1 MSTKVGQLFLTSKYK
16 RFWYPTRPFFTL
28 GLGLFLASL
37 GWIGILPLSW
47 ALWAAAAFALD
58 DLPMTPIIA
67 IMTAINNLFHGR
79 KTLKAQVIIS
89 TITIALIIGSS
100 LGFFVF
106 AQMPVIVAG
115 FTQYIALTSCSPILI
130 SIGAILGGYMAH
142 ITHKMNP
149 ILGMGLGI
157 TLMSYAPITI
167 PLIVEI
173 VFISS
178 ASFAFITSIATKQA
192 LSFYFKRQYGHSNA
206 DGYNQARSVEEQQI
220 FIEKQAKNFSV
231 EKQAF
236 EKLTQFCQNRV
247 STIKDTSFILTE
259 LMNAR
264 TARSNPYKDIYHG
277 LMKPELTEEDIVSVK
292 KLIVDSAVAPIIPLD
307 VELANSLLLKF
318 IHEAGAVLIGTLHS
332 TTNPDNFTLESKTEC
347 NKSMISM
354 SGGLDESLTR
364 PFSCP

>member
-1 MSTKVGQLFLTSKYK
+1 MEKVGQRFLTIKYK

-28 GLGLFLASL
+28 GLGFFLASL

-67 IMTAINNLFHGR
+67 VMTASNNLFHGR

-89 TITIALIIGSS
+89 TITIALIIGAS

-106 AQMPVIVAG
+106 AQMPAIVAG
-115 FTQYIALTSCSPILI
+115 VTQYIALTSCSPILI

-142 ITHKMNP
+142 ITHKINP
-149 ILGMGLGI
+149 ILGMVLGI
-157 TLMSYAPITI
+157 TLMSFAPITI

-178 ASFAFITSIATKQA
+178 ASFAFITSIASKQA
-192 LSFYFKRQYGHSNA
+192 LRFYFKYQYGHSNA
-206 DGYNQARSVEEQQI
+206 DGYNQARSLEEQQI
-220 FIEKQAKNFSV
+220 FIESQANKFAV

-236 EKLTQFCQNRV
+236 ENLTQFCQNRV
-247 STIKDTSFILTE
+247 STIKDMSSILTE
-259 LMNAR
+259 LMNGR
-264 TARSNPYKDIYHG
+264 TGISNSYKDIYHG
-277 LMKPELTEEDIVSVK
+277 LMKPELTPEDIVSVK
-292 KLIVDSAVAPIIPLD
+292 TLIVDSAVAPIIPPGVD
-307 VELANSLLLKF
+307 VSNSLLLKF
-318 IHEAGAVLIGTLHS
+318 ILAAARVLSVTIVS
-332 TTNPDNFTLESKTEC
+332 TTNPDNYTLESKTTM
-347 NKSMISM
+347 NKVMLSMG
-354 SGGLDESLTR
+354 GGLDESLTR